1 MIYIIV
7 GLARSGK
14 SMFMQMLHAGGIEL
28 SWDKDYIR
36 PNGWNERGF
45 FEHENPGDLLCDPDF
60 RKSIDG
66 QAINLVAPQIL
77 FIPFASRK
85 DMKVIW
91 VQRSF
96 KKVLS
101 SLLRI
106 RKRLCKL
113 GRDKPYGKEEWR
125 EVIADLRT
133 QLNGIRGEINTFHSH
148 IIVDYD
154 EALRVPRD
162 IARQLA
168 EFVERPFDIDAA
180 AAAPEARLCHN

>member
-1 MIYIIV
+1 MIYIVV

-14 SMFMQMLHAGGIEL
+14 SMFMQMLRAGGIEL
-28 SWDKDYIR
+28 TWDENYIKA
-36 PNGWNERGF
+36 NQYNEKGF
-45 FEHENPGDLLCDPDF
+45 FEYENPGDELCNPDF

-66 QAINLVAPQIL
+66 KAINLVAPQIL

-101 SLLRI
+101 SLTRI

-113 GRDKPYGKEEWR
+113 GRSRPYGKEEWR
-125 EVIADLRT
+125 EIIADLKT
-133 QLNGIRGEINTFHSH
+133 QLEGVQGEINTFHSH
-148 IIVDYD
+148 IIIDYD
-154 EALRVPRD
+154 TALRHPQET
-162 IARQLA
+162 ARRLA
-168 EFVERPFDIDAA
+168 IFVERPFDINAA
-180 AAAPEARLCHN
+180 AAVPEAQMCHN